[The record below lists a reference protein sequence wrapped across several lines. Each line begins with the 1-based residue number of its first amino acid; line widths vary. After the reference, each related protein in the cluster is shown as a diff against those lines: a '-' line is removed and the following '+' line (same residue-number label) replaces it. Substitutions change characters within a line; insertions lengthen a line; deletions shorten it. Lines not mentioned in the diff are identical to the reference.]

1 MFRSKIYKTG
11 IRICA
16 ISDMI
21 IAPTVLSAQAGKA
34 LLNAGPFAFGLGT
47 FKPRP
52 AYINKP
58 ASIALTQTSQIIFRP
73 QKRKSSMFIRNT
85 LFSAALLA
93 CSTMN
98 AFGND
103 TALYAEPAP
112 KDASFLRFVGFDS
125 DTVQFAGKT
134 FDLIEAEKNN
144 YIPVSS
150 SLLENG
156 IAGAYITVSQNPDG
170 TITTI
175 AEGQRNDPSKV
186 FLVLVNASDQPLELR
201 LADGSVAVI
210 KDVATNTSNLR
221 GVNPVAIKL
230 GVFAM
235 DAETPIATF
244 DVALQRGQNITFLA
258 DSSGVQLIENR
269 FGAVSQ

>member
-1 MFRSKIYKTG
+1 MFRSKTYKTG

-16 ISDMI
+16 ISGMI
-21 IAPTVLSAQAGKA
+21 LAPAMQSAWAGKA
-34 LLNAGPFAFGLGT
+34 PRYAGPISFGFRA
-47 FKPRP
+47 FKPWLP
-52 AYINKP
+52 YVNKP
-58 ASIALTQTSQIIFRP
+58 VSKHAYANFSIIFRS

-85 LFSAALLA
+85 LISAALLA
-93 CSTMN
+93 STTMS
-98 AFGND
+98 AFGSD

-112 KDASFLRFVGFDS
+112 MDASFLRFVGFDT

-134 FDLIEAEKNN
+134 FDLVEAEKNN

-175 AEGQRNDPSKV
+175 EEGERNDPSKV
-186 FLVLVNASDQPLELR
+186 FLVLVNASEQSLELR

-221 GVNPVAIKL
+221 GVNPVAIEL
-230 GVFAM
+230 GVFAT
-235 DAETPIATF
+235 DTDTPIATF

-258 DSSGVQLIENR
+258 DASGVQLIENR
-269 FGAVSQ
+269 FGAVSK